1 MPDSRVPRR
10 GFIATGVGLAAA
22 TLTSSRARA
31 VSPNDRINIGI
42 VG

>member
-1 MPDSRVPRR
+1 MPDLRVPRR
-10 GFIATGVGLAAA
+10 GFIATGVRLPAA

-31 VSPNDRINIGI
+31 VLPNDRINIGI